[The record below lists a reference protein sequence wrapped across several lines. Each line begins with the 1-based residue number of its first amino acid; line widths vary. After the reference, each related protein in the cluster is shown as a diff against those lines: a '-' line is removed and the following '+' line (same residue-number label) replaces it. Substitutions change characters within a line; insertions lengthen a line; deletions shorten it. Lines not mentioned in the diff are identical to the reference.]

1 MRIEQRL
8 ERLGI
13 VLPEPVKLPP
23 GVEVT
28 FAWVRLFADRA
39 YLSGHGPLNSDGTPA
54 GPFGRVG
61 AEVSAEQGYVAA
73 RLPTLSM
80 LSSLKRSLGDLDR
93 ITAWLSVAGM
103 VNVAP
108 GFAATTNVING
119 CSDLLLQVFGAE
131 VGAHAR
137 TAIGAAELPLRL
149 PVILS
154 AEVAVTP

>member
-61 AEVSAEQGYVAA
+61 AEVSAEQGYAAA
-73 RLPTLSM
+73 RLTTLSM

-119 CSDLLLQVFGAE
+119 CSDLLLEIFGAE
-131 VGAHAR
+131 IGAHAR